1 MKSVI
6 FLHDDLYFE
15 KSSSVVCLKWTHGIS
30 AFAEMISV
38 QLGYGQND
46 SYYSQVCLFFSI

>member
-6 FLHDDLYFE
+6 FPHDDLYFE
-15 KSSSVVCLKWTHGIS
+15 NKLVSGLFGADPW